1 MDYQG
6 KIEELESKIFRT
18 VALRDSQRGS
28 TDLYDHFQDEI
39 TRLTQQMLAWQ
50 SNEDTL
56 SALDRD
62 IIAARRKLL
71 EAQRRR
77 DHNDAGT
84 AAKVLGGFGGLLLVI
99 VLVFSPPALLVI
111 FCILCLV
118 GALGCILL
126 AAHARRD
133 RDEVVMGVEAVL
145 ADLEMQWRRKAPDGH
160 PWKQNTPVPAGG
172 GPGAF
177 DDELVED

>member
-6 KIEELESKIFRT
+6 KIEEIESQIFRT

-28 TDLYDHFQDEI
+28 TDLYEHFQDEI
-39 TRLTQQMLAWQ
+39 TRLTQQMLAWK
-50 SNEDTL
+50 SNEDAL

-62 IIAARRKLL
+62 IIAARRRLL

-99 VLVFSPPALLVI
+99 VLLFSPPALLVA
-111 FCILCLV
+111 FCILCLL
-118 GALGCILL
+118 GALGCIL
-126 AAHARRD
+126 AAARTRRERD
-133 RDEVVMGVEAVL
+133 QVVMDVEAVL
-145 ADLEMQWRRKAPDGH
+145 ADLEMQWRRKAPDGN
-160 PWKQNTPVPAGG
+160 PWKQNAPVPAGV

-177 DDELVED
+177 EDEPVED